1 MSATPHASERTDKP
15 SVTLGSL
22 VDALD
27 DELRTRETPDSGV
40 ALNGLQV
47 ANRGQVTSIAVAVDA
62 SLASIQAAASC
73 GADLLI
79 VHHGLFWAGTQPIVG
94 KNYQRVQALIENN
107 IALYSTHIPLDMHP
121 TLGNNVLLAE
131 ALALTPSAPFAR
143 YKGVD
148 IGVRGV
154 CDEPTDAIVQR
165 ATAYAATYGGTVRV
179 SLPTGNRRTRH
190 WAICSGMGV
199 SPESLLEARLA
210 GVDTLIVGEG
220 THHSAVDSAEH
231 DVCVVY
237 AGHYATETLGV
248 QALGRWIERRF
259 EIPWKFLLLPT
270 GL

>member
-1 MSATPHASERTDKP
+1 MTRTDAP
-15 SVTLGSL
+15 PVALTAI

-27 DELRTRETPDSGV
+27 RELRTRDVPDSSV

-47 ANRGQVTSIAVAVDA
+47 ANSGNVTSIAVAVDA
-62 SLASIQAAASC
+62 SLASIRAAAGC

-79 VHHGLFWAGTQPIVG
+79 VHHGLFWAGTQPLVG
-94 KNYQRVQALIENN
+94 KNYERVHTLITNN
-107 IALYSTHIPLDMHP
+107 IALYSTHIPLDMHAS
-121 TLGNNVLLAE
+121 LGNNVLLAA
-131 ALALTPSAPFAR
+131 ALELTPNAPFAR

-148 IGVRGV
+148 IGVRGS
-154 CDEPTDAIVQR
+154 CDEATDVIVQR
-165 ATAYAATYGGTVRV
+165 ATAYATSYGGTVRV
-179 SLPTGNRRTRH
+179 SVPTRGRRTRH

-220 THHSAVDSAEH
+220 THHSAVDSAEQ
-231 DVCVVY
+231 DICVVY

-248 QALGRWIERRF
+248 QALGKWIEQQF
-259 EIPWKFLLLPT
+259 GIPWTFLLLPT